1 MQYVAVFITKYN
13 LSITSFVPNFRIISQ
28 VVSQKFLTEK
38 KDHWREKKEQIK
50 GLISNMWLF
59 FATQCN
65 LSLSSLVP
73 NFNFILFNFCSVRRW
88 PPNISLTVSRRYFFC
103 GSLCVFFYVLFA
115 MTLYASVYLCLVVTC
130 WESADLLALICG
142 V

>member
-13 LSITSFVPNFRIISQ
+13 LSITSFVPNFRILSQ

-59 FATQCN
+59 LQHNATYHYQA
-65 LSLSSLVP
+65 LYQ
-73 NFNFILFNFCSVRRW
+73 
-88 PPNISLTVSRRYFFC
+88 ISISFYLTV
-103 GSLCVFFYVLFA
+103 
-115 MTLYASVYLCLVVTC
+115 VVS
-130 WESADLLALICG
+130 EDGRQILG
-142 V
+142 